1 MKAKMFRGYRS
12 HNEAPAYPIPRLYL
26 TMRLT
31 FIPQPQSPFFGDSLL
46 DFPRLYEFPIQ
57 VRTVPYNMEMK

>member
-31 FIPQPQSPFFGDSLL
+31 FIPQPQSPFFGDS
-46 DFPRLYEFPIQ
+46 FPCDCFYGKYAIDKLASR
-57 VRTVPYNMEMK
+57 